1 MIKTEIIFSNLKR
14 NGHRLTKTRKAIV
27 SALFTSEC
35 PLPAFDLK
43 ARLLEGGVEVNKTT
57 VYRELA
63 FLVKHGVIHEIQF
76 GDGKTRY
83 RVCPDGHHHHAI
95 CVRCNKVDE
104 IIMENDLAAHE
115 KRLVK
120 VMNFKVLHHTLEF
133 FGLCSACNNGERKG
147 KAAG

>member
-27 SALFTSEC
+27 SALLSSEV
-35 PLPAFDLK
+35 PLSAFDLK
-43 ARLLEGGVEVNKTT
+43 TCLLESDMGVNKTT

-63 FLVKHGVIHEIQF
+63 FLVKQSIIHEIQF

-83 RVCPDGHHHHAI
+83 RVCPNEHHHHAI
-95 CVRCNKVDE
+95 CVRCNRVNE
-104 IIMENDLAAHE
+104 ILMKNDLTAHE

-120 VMNFKVLHHTLEF
+120 LMNFKVLHHTLEF
-133 FGLCSACNNGERKG
+133 FGVCGTCNGGRRKAL
-147 KAAG
+147 K

>member
-27 SALFTSEC
+27 SALLTSEC
-35 PLPAFDLK
+35 PLSAFDLK
-43 ARLLEGGVEVNKTT
+43 ARLLDGDVEVNKTT

-63 FLVKHGVIHEIQF
+63 FLVKHNVIHEIQF

-95 CVRCNKVDE
+95 CVKCSKVDE

-115 KRLVK
+115 KKLDK
-120 VMNFKVLHHTLEF
+120 LINFKVLHHTLEF
-133 FGLCSACNNGERKG
+133 FGLCKACNNAELKKR
-147 KAAG
+147 AAR